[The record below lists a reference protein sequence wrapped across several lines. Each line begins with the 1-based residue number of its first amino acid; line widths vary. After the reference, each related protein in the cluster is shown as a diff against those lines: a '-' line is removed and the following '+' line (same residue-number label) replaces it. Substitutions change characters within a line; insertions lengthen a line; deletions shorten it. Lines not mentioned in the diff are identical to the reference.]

1 MLMAY
6 MYKALMRLILGLVA
20 LLAAACSGP
29 AEPDAESSAE
39 PPRTIYWEQ
48 LLPEGEIEEIDRLYE
63 AYFANLDAQLQ
74 LQQPQSLFDAA
85 QDGDGEEG
93 AYAGIAEGSA
103 LDFMPQLGTFNVV
116 EELDGARVRIPG
128 YVLPFE
134 YSASGDVTEFLLVP
148 YFGACIHTP
157 PPPPNQIVYVT
168 AETPAPLGNQWEAIW
183 AIGVLRAKNHM
194 NDLGDAAYTLEI
206 EAWETYEG

>member
-1 MLMAY
+1 
-6 MYKALMRLILGLVA
+6 MRLLLFFGALFLV
-20 LLAAACSGP
+20 ACSGP
-29 AEPDAESSAE
+29 AEPDAAPTIE
-39 PPRTIYWEQ
+39 PPLTIYWEE
-48 LLPEGEIEEIDRLYE
+48 LLPEGEIEEIDRLFNE
-63 AYFANLDAQLQ
+63 YFANLDEQLQ
-74 LQQPQSLFDAA
+74 SQLPQSLFDAA
-85 QDGDGEEG
+85 EEG
-93 AYAGIAEGSA
+93 ALYADIPEGSA

-134 YSASGDVTEFLLVP
+134 YSESGNIAEFLLVP

-168 AETPAPLGNQWEAIW
+168 AEKPVPLGDQWEAIW
-183 AIGVLRAKNHM
+183 AIGVLRAKRNM

>member
-1 MLMAY
+1 
-6 MYKALMRLILGLVA
+6 MRIVLSFAA
-20 LLAAACSGP
+20 LLLAACSGP
-29 AEPDAESSAE
+29 AEPDAGSTAE

-63 AYFANLDAQLQ
+63 AYFATLDAQLQ
-74 LQQPQSLFDAA
+74 SQLQSQQPQSLFDAA
-85 QDGDGEEG
+85 QESAGEEDP
-93 AYAGIAEGSA
+93 YASIPEGSA

>member
-1 MLMAY
+1 
-6 MYKALMRLILGLVA
+6 MRLLLSSIA
-20 LLAAACSGP
+20 LFAAACSGP
-29 AEPDAESSAE
+29 VEPQAEPEAA
-39 PPRTIYWEQ
+39 PARTIYWEN
-48 LLPEGEIEEIDRLYE
+48 LLPEGESEEIDRLYE
-63 AYFANLDAQLQ
+63 EFFATLDSQLQ
-74 LQQPQSLFDAA
+74 SQQPQSLFDAA
-85 QDGDGEEG
+85 QDGA
-93 AYAGIAEGSA
+93 AYAGVPEGSA

-134 YSASGDVTEFLLVP
+134 YSASGDVTEFLLAP

-168 AETPAPLGNQWEAIW
+168 AAAPVPLGNQWEAIW
-183 AIGVLRAKNHM
+183 AIGVLRAKTNI

-206 EAWETYEG
+206 EAWEPYEG